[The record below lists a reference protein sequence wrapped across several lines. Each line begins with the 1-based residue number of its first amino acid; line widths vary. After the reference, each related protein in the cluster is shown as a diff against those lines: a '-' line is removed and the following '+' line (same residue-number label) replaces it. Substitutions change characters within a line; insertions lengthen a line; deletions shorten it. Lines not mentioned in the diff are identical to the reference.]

1 MKARTTS
8 NRFETDDE
16 GLSRVLCPR
25 EDMLLEA
32 PVPGEAPGLDGVH
45 RFSCAEGPFE
55 EYERTVR
62 STALE
67 VGRHAVEEE
76 VRWALSI
83 PIWDV
88 LFRPLAARQIRRSV
102 APPPVDPDAPEK
114 PPPWWSPPARL
125 DARATRI
132 LSLLCGLSILTGYLG
147 TTITQTITYAADE
160 FGSSKGAQGMAL
172 AAVRAGVLGS
182 LVLMSISDRKG
193 RHRLLGLCATAGI
206 LSSVAGAVSP
216 DMAVLAITQTSARA
230 FATALALL
238 LGVVAAEEMPA
249 GARAYAAS
257 VLAMTAALGAG
268 MAVILLPVAEGLV
281 TSFDPGSLWWWRLIY
296 AFPIVLIGFFL
307 RTARA
312 LPETKRFLRPH
323 GRVHMRG
330 HRGRLVLLSV
340 AGFFGLLFLAP
351 VSQFQNEFLRDEH
364 GFGAAQ
370 IALFAI
376 LTNTP
381 GGVGIVVGGKLA
393 DLHGR
398 RIVGAVGTVAGA
410 FLLALGYWVS
420 GAALW
425 ITWMVGT
432 ILGAATIPA
441 LGVYGPE
448 LFPTALRGRANGTI
462 TLTGVIGSSTGLIL
476 AGRMATR
483 WDSFGPGMTLLAIG
497 PCIVAIL
504 VLTLYPET
512 ARRELEDINPEDAL
526 GAAGIAPPMT

>member
-1 MKARTTS
+1 MKARTTT
-8 NRFETDDE
+8 NRFETDDD
-16 GLSRVLCPR
+16 GLARVLVPR
-25 EDMLLEA
+25 EDIVAEEA
-32 PVPGEAPGLDGVH
+32 LPADGPGLDGTH
-45 RFSCAEGPFE
+45 RFGCAEGPFD
-55 EYERTVR
+55 EYERTVQA
-62 STALE
+62 TALGD
-67 VGRHAVEEE
+67 GRHEVHEE
-76 VRWALSI
+76 VRWALAI

-88 LFRPLAARQIRRSV
+88 LFRPLAARQIRRDV
-102 APPPVDPDAPEK
+102 APPPEDPDAPEK

-132 LSLLCGLSILTGYLG
+132 LSLLCGLSMLTGYLG

-160 FGSSKGAQGMAL
+160 FGASKGAQGVAL

-182 LVLMSISDRKG
+182 LVLMAISDRKG
-193 RHRLLGLCATAGI
+193 RHRLLGLCAVAGI
-206 LSSVAGAVSP
+206 LCSVAGALSP
-216 DMAVLAITQTSARA
+216 GMAALAITQTGARA

-268 MAVILLPVAEGLV
+268 VAVMLLPLTEAIATAIE
-281 TSFDPGSLWWWRLIY
+281 PGALWWWRLIY
-296 AFPIVLIGFFL
+296 AFPLLLVGFFL
-307 RTARA
+307 RVARA

-330 HRGRLVLLSV
+330 HRGRLLLLSV

-420 GAALW
+420 GLALW
-425 ITWMVGT
+425 LTWMVGT

-448 LFPTALRGRANGTI
+448 LFPTALRGRANGII
-462 TLTGVIGSSTGLIL
+462 TLTGVIGSSTGLIV
-476 AGRMATR
+476 AGRLATR
-483 WDSFGPGMTLLAIG
+483 WDSFGPAMSLLAIG
-497 PCIVAIL
+497 PCIGALL

-512 ARRELEDINPEDAL
+512 ARRELEDINPEDAI
-526 GAAGIAPPMT
+526 GAAIAPPMR